1 MSVGR
6 WLQDDNKESIQP
18 NRNRIYQHIVDNP
31 GCHLRKI
38 RKDLKLAVGDTQYH
52 LQILEKRS
60 LIKSRRMG
68 IFRVYYAASVLEQ
81 RQESILAV
89 LRQEVPRDII
99 LFLLEHPG
107 STQGE
112 IARHKGFTAPTINW
126 HMSRL
131 IEIGLIRSKKEGKF
145 VNYYVEGNVRDITI
159 MLRTYYP
166 STWSKLS
173 NRLAELFLDMS
184 EASRPDSTN
193 ENQQN
198 KLNFK
203 KNNNSRRKT
212 GRSKQSDQ
220 DFRQVYSPRLRFKGW
235 E

>member
-52 LQILEKRS
+52 LQILEKTS

-112 IARHKGFTAPTINW
+112 IARHKDFTAPTINW

-159 MLRTYYP
+159 NYFKERCCLP
-166 STWSKLS
+166 SLK
-173 NRLAELFLDMS
+173 
-184 EASRPDSTN
+184 
-193 ENQQN
+193 
-198 KLNFK
+198 
-203 KNNNSRRKT
+203 
-212 GRSKQSDQ
+212 
-220 DFRQVYSPRLRFKGW
+220 
-235 E
+235 